1 MKYFILNWNDNNNN
15 LCICLSY
22 LIDKQNVM
30 YFLVIYM
37 INYCNKI
44 NFLNNAVVISLFL
57 ISIINANVTKLLGT
71 FYYFLLLLVIF
82 PEVTSNVWWY
92 EL

>member
-1 MKYFILNWNDNNNN
+1 
-15 LCICLSY
+15 
-22 LIDKQNVM
+22 
-30 YFLVIYM
+30 M

-44 NFLNNAVVISLFL
+44 NVLNNAVVISFL

-82 PEVTSNVWWY
+82 PEVTSNV
-92 EL
+92 